1 MEIQIYN
8 WRELM
13 YTSMKLQ
20 VFILHINEVV
30 FIPSTT
36 KLSPTPHICPTY
48 FHNQNITD
56 CSDQKWKG
64 PSSLHR

>member
-1 MEIQIYN
+1 MMKQSKLVLLWAQLTKIY
-8 WRELM
+8 
-13 YTSMKLQ
+13 
-20 VFILHINEVV
+20 
-30 FIPSTT
+30 P
-36 KLSPTPHICPTY
+36 PAPHICPTY